1 MFPASKVMA
10 MIGGFFIVCMLAII
24 VVVAQSA
31 VDLDRPAYPVP
42 IENR

>member
-10 MIGGFFIVCMLAII
+10 AIGAFALIMILAVT
-24 VVVAQSA
+24 VVVAQSI
-31 VDLDRPAYPVP
+31 VDLDRPAYPAP